1 MNRALVL
8 GLALSLLV
16 ASCSGD
22 EGEARQQQGDPPAT
36 STGELDEFGIFADT
50 RRQIPAEGVLPFDV
64 IATLYA
70 DEAWKRRFVRIP
82 EGKAIT
88 YANEGSWEWP
98 DGSIIAKTFSFPLD
112 MRDPSLGERLVETRL
127 LIKEEGKWTARTYVW
142 NEEQTTTERVRVGG
156 IVPLTYIDAAGT
168 TRSLDYRVP
177 NENQCV
183 LCHSTNNVLE
193 PLGPVTKMLARDYD
207 YGDGR
212 GPVDQIDHWASL
224 GILKGDIPE
233 KQARPSLVNPFG
245 DAPLEDRAR
254 SYLDVNCSHCHRP
267 GGAASATNLLLLA
280 NLTNPHDYGV
290 CRTPVATGPASGGL
304 HYDIVPGKPDE
315 SILVHRMSST
325 APEVKMPQIA
335 NQTVDQAG
343 LALIR
348 EWIEQMPAKSCGGDG
363 S

>member
-1 MNRALVL
+1 VNRSLVL
-8 GLALSLLV
+8 GLAISLLV

-22 EGEARQQQGDPPAT
+22 GGETQPPADEPPAT
-36 STGELDEFGIFADT
+36 STGELDEFGLFLDA
-50 RRQIPAEGVLPFDV
+50 RKQVPAEGVIPFDV
-64 IATLYA
+64 ISTLYA

-82 EGKAIT
+82 EGKAIQ
-88 YANEGSWEWP
+88 YANEGSWAWP
-98 DGSIIAKTFSFPLD
+98 DGSILVKTFSFPID
-112 MRDPSLGERLVETRL
+112 ARDPSLGERLIETRL
-127 LIKEEGKWTARTYVW
+127 LIKEEGKWTARTYLW
-142 NEEQTTTERVRVGG
+142 NEEQTTTERLRVGG
-156 IVPLTYIDAAGT
+156 LVPVTYIDEAGQ

-193 PLGPVTKMLARDYD
+193 PLGPMTKQLARSFD

-212 GPVDQIDHWASL
+212 GPVDQIENWVSL
-224 GILKGDIPE
+224 GILEGEIPE
-233 KQARPSLVNPFG
+233 KKARPSLVDPFG
-245 DAPLEDRAR
+245 DAPLDDRAR
-254 SYLDVNCSHCHRP
+254 SYLDANCSHCHRP
-267 GGAASATNLLLLA
+267 GGAASATNLLLLFDVQ
-280 NLTNPHDYGV
+280 NPSDYGI

-315 SILVHRMSST
+315 SILVYRMSST
-325 APEVKMPQIA
+325 APEIKMPQIT

-348 EWIEQMPAKSCGGDG
+348 EWIEKMPPASCGGDG